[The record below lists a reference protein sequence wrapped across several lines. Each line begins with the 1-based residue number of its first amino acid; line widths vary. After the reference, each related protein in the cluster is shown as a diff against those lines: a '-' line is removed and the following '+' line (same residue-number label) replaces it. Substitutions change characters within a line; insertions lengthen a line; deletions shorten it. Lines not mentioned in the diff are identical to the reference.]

1 MLTEKYIVGKRGSS
15 SRNYDVLGRD
25 MPYLFMKSS
34 DACKIKMDRGTNI
47 WIRHRTNIVFKGGVL
62 HMAERKLTVYK
73 GTTKDYEPIPRISL
87 QGQWL
92 EELGFSIGDKLTI
105 ICQKGELVISKAVGK
120 SIQQA

>member
-1 MLTEKYIVGKRGSS
+1 
-15 SRNYDVLGRD
+15 
-25 MPYLFMKSS
+25 
-34 DACKIKMDRGTNI
+34 
-47 WIRHRTNIVFKGGVL
+47 
-62 HMAERKLTVYK
+62 MAERKLTVYK

-105 ICQKGELVISKAVGK
+105 ICQKGELVISKAAGK